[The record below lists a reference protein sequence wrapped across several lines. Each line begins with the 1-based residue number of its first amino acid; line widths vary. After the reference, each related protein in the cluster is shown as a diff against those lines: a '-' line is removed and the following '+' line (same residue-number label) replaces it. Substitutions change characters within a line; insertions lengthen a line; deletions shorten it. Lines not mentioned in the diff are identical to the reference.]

1 MTEGGA
7 ASFIAHAQRGP
18 WSWRDASRGLLP
30 LLAPLAAAHRRGE
43 GYGGRFGLS
52 LVVQP
57 GPAATDELPEPPP
70 WLASWTPLDA
80 PVSGAE
86 AVRADL
92 IGWFSLLRIALGLDR
107 VDAPADDITDEL
119 APVVPPDVARAAA
132 LLQRRDAHAASN
144 ASVLR
149 AIVGLAVDQAP
160 GAPMPPARVEVAD
173 DGWGAWDDEAAPD
186 DEQPVDETPPG
197 ATDAVLGL
205 RDDAVS
211 PTVVIVALMVVML
224 MVVGIRLFIEARAR
238 VIPAC
243 DAHDECRTGNCSNGY
258 CAPLGMALVRVP
270 RDSNDPAMPADVFFG
285 VHEVTQ
291 AEFRAAVGN
300 DPSWFQGCGAGCP
313 VESVS
318 VYDAILYLN
327 TLSRREGL
335 PECYQLEDC
344 RGTPAQGCERL
355 EPDKADHG
363 CDGGYTCETVRF
375 AGMACEGYRLP
386 TAAEWQHA
394 AMGLPDGGQLDIAT
408 ALNSPGWT
416 RAVAYVDYPG
426 GLPCPDDDG
435 VMRACGPTR
444 TDADEPNAWG
454 LYHMSGNV
462 QEWVYAM
469 GQDVVGWEAEDVRE
483 LGRSAVTGGAWAHGP
498 GEANIARS
506 VSLQGATLFTDLGFR
521 VARTAFR
528 NAVR

>member
-1 MTEGGA
+1 MTEPGA
-7 ASFIAHAQRGP
+7 SSFIALVQRGP
-18 WSWRDASRGLLP
+18 WAWRDASRGLLP
-30 LLAPLAAAHRRGE
+30 VLGPLAAAHRRGQ

-52 LVVQP
+52 LAIEP
-57 GPAATDELPEPPP
+57 GADPTDEQPDPPA
-70 WLASWTPLDA
+70 WLATWTPLDP
-80 PVSGAE
+80 PVTDAE
-86 AVRADL
+86 AARADL
-92 IGWFSLLRIALGLDR
+92 IAWFALLRVVLGMDP
-107 VDAPADDITDEL
+107 VDAPADDVTDEL
-119 APVVPPDVARAAA
+119 AEVVPPDVARAAA
-132 LLQRRDAHAASN
+132 RLQHRDPHAANN

-149 AIVGLAVDQAP
+149 AIVGLATDQTPGVPTPAP
-160 GAPMPPARVEVAD
+160 PPDDAD
-173 DGWGAWDDEAAPD
+173 DGWGAWDDAPQPE
-186 DEQPVDETPPG
+186 DELPIDATPPG

-211 PTVVIVALMVVML
+211 PAVVIVALLVVML
-224 MVVGIRLFIEARAR
+224 LVVGIRLFVEARAR

-243 DAHDECRTGNCSNGY
+243 QAHDECRTGNCSNGY

-270 RDSNDPAMPADVFFG
+270 RDSNDPAMPADAFFG
-285 VHEVTQ
+285 IHEVTQ

-363 CDGGYTCETVRF
+363 CDGRYTCETVRF

-394 AMGLPDGGQLDIAT
+394 AMGLPDGGQLDIAS
-408 ALNSPGWT
+408 ALNSPGWI
-416 RAVAYVDYPG
+416 RDVAYVDYPD
-426 GLPCPDDDG
+426 GLPCLDDNG
-435 VMRACGPTR
+435 EARACGPTR
-444 TDADEPNAWG
+444 ADDDVPNAWG

-469 GQDVVGWEAEDVRE
+469 GQDVAGWEAADARE
-483 LGRSAVTGGAWAHGP
+483 LGRSAVTGGAWAHGA
-498 GEANIARS
+498 GEASIARS

-528 NAVR
+528 DAVR